1 MLAPIA
7 NGGPGHV
14 PLLDRS
20 NRWSFHQAAD
30 TLQHVVNRRLYL
42 YPRFQIGLC
51 TYLKQFPNWSL
62 PPTIQSSSGE
72 NETKSETD
80 FPTNLIPASLSWF
93 VGSFS
98 GQWKV
103 VNHKFVFKK
112 MDWIGLQRNH
122 RNWDDLIGPKR
133 SNAYLDGLETNW
145 SIWLDSL
152 NPPSDGDKA
161 KQLGW
166 R

>member
-1 MLAPIA
+1 MVAPIV
-7 NGGPGHV
+7 NGGPGRV

-42 YPRFQIGLC
+42 YPWFQIGLC
-51 TYLKQFPNWSL
+51 MYLKQFNRRRGKMKPKVRPIFPQISSL
-62 PPTIQSSSGE
+62 HLFHG
-72 NETKSETD
+72 
-80 FPTNLIPASLSWF
+80 
-93 VGSFS
+93 FS